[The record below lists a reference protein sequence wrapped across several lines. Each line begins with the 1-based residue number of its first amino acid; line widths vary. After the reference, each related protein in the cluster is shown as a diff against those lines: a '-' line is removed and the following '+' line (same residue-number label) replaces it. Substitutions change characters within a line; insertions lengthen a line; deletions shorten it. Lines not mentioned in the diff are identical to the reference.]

1 MSTVRVIYVPADGR
15 PRVVAMPNSLVSYS
29 RLVGGPIERVSFD
42 ANCDVVARKDADKK
56 GCRENKWIPGIHGNA
71 VMIGKKRVSSSADW
85 MPDRLATSCI
95 CCWKTNKARCK

>member
-42 ANCDVVARKDADKK
+42 TNCDVVVRKDADKK
-56 GCRENKWIPGIHGNA
+56 GCQENRWIPGIHGNA
-71 VMIGKKRVSSSADW
+71 VMIGKKKGELFGGLD
-85 MPDRLATSCI
+85 
-95 CCWKTNKARCK
+95 ARRISDILYMLLENE